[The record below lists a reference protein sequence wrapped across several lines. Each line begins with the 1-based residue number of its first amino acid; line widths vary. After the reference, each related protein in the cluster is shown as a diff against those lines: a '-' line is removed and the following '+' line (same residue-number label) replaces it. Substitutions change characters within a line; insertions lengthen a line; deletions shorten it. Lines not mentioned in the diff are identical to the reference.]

1 MSFNNTFFDFFDA
14 INDEVDN
21 FNRFLGSRGYQSRR
35 PRLTDRLV
43 GSENRVVK
51 RKPTQSAALTFPSS
65 NRFFSDLD
73 NWFDADFPLLP
84 ATFYNGNKGTVGV
97 PVDILDHDDNYELKI
112 TVPGV
117 KSNKDIDLEYH
128 KEKNQ
133 IVVKGEIP
141 SPVTEENKDKVKV
154 QENVAG
160 KFKRVIS
167 LPDYPGIDADNIKA
181 DYSSGVLTLK
191 IPKLKPE
198 KMEGDSHVQK
208 IEISSEES
216 WGN

>member
-21 FNRFLGSRGYQSRR
+21 FNRFLGSRGYPQRR
-35 PRLTDRLV
+35 PRLADRPA
-43 GSENRVVK
+43 GSENQIVK
-51 RKPTQSAALTFPSS
+51 RRPRQPAALTFPS

-73 NWFDADFPLLP
+73 NWFDDDFSLVPS
-84 ATFYNGNKGTVGV
+84 AFYNGNKGAVGV

-117 KSNKDIDLEYH
+117 KSKKDIDLEYH

-141 SPVTEENKDKVKV
+141 SAVTEENKDKVKV

-160 KFKRVIS
+160 KFNRVIS

-198 KMEGDSHVQK
+198 KKDKNGHVQK

>member
-21 FNRFLGSRGYQSRR
+21 FNRFLDARGYQPRR
-35 PRLTDRLV
+35 PTKMIDHPAAAGNQV
-43 GSENRVVK
+43 AK
-51 RKPTQSAALTFPSS
+51 RRPKQSTALTFPGD
-65 NRFFSDLD
+65 RFFSDLD
-73 NWFDADFPLLP
+73 NWFNDDYSLIPSVFGGKN
-84 ATFYNGNKGTVGV
+84 FTVGV
-97 PVDILDHDDNYELKI
+97 PVDILDHDDNYEVKV

-117 KSNKDIDLEYH
+117 KSKKDLDLEYH

-133 IVVKGEIP
+133 IIVQGEIP
-141 SPVTEENKDKVKV
+141 SNVTEENKDKVKV

-167 LPDYPGIDADNIKA
+167 LPDYPGVDADNIKA

-198 KMEGDSHVQK
+198 ENKEDGHVQK

-216 WGN
+216 WGK

>member
-21 FNRFLGSRGYQSRR
+21 FNRFLDATGYQ
-35 PRLTDRLV
+35 PRQHRMIEHPAASANQV
-43 GSENRVVK
+43 AK
-51 RKPTQSAALTFPSS
+51 RTPKQTNALAFPGD
-65 NRFFSDLD
+65 RFFSDLD
-73 NWFDADFPLLP
+73 NWFDDDYSLVPSVFGK
-84 ATFYNGNKGTVGV
+84 NGVVGV
-97 PVDILDHDDNYELKI
+97 PVDILDHDDNYEVKV

-117 KSNKDIDLEYH
+117 KSKKDLDLEYH

-133 IVVKGEIP
+133 IIVQGEIP
-141 SPVTEENKDKVKV
+141 SNVTEENKDKVKV

-167 LPDYPGIDADNIKA
+167 LPDYPGVDADNIKA

-198 KMEGDSHVQK
+198 GKKEDNRVQK